1 MTMILN
7 LTKTFLRIFFRDRRA
22 IMFSLFFPLVF
33 MGIFS
38 FTSDRDS
45 VTVSLG
51 IADLANNDLSG
62 NFRQALADNGVFEL
76 TEGSEQQLRQR
87 VQQGELQLALVIP
100 PGFEDNGSAT
110 ELPVVVDAAQVRQLA
125 LIMPVLEQALVNAER
140 TLRGTSPLFSLKVE
154 DVQSRAQDYL
164 SFLVPG
170 LLAMSLMS
178 ISIAGSGFNIVE
190 YRRKGIL
197 KRLFVTPIRP
207 VHFISGLVVS
217 RTIICIIQLSVVLLI
232 GVLLMGLHIAGSVL
246 SLLLFILLGTAVFL
260 SIGFSLGSIAK
271 TQETIQAVGNL
282 VTLPQ
287 MLLSGIFYPIDS
299 LPALLRPF
307 AELLPLSFV
316 ASGFRDII
324 VNGASLLELLPQ
336 LAGLAIWGVITL
348 VLAVRLFVWKEVAA

>member
-1 MTMILN
+1 MILN

-33 MGIFS
+33 MAIFS
-38 FTSDRDS
+38 FTGSRDS
-45 VTVSLG
+45 ITVSLG
-51 IADLANNDLSG
+51 IADLANNGLSA
-62 NFRQALADNGVFEL
+62 NFRQALAANGVFEL
-76 TEGSEQQLRQR
+76 TEGSEQQLRER
-87 VQQGELQLALVIP
+87 VRQGDLQLALVIP
-100 PGFEDNGSAT
+100 PDFEDNGTAT
-110 ELPVVVDAAQVRQLA
+110 ELPVVADAAQVRQLA
-125 LIMPVLEQALVNAER
+125 LIMPVLEQALVQAER
-140 TLRGTSPLFSLKVE
+140 TLRGNAPLFSLKVE

-207 VHFISGLVVS
+207 VHFISGLVIS

-232 GVLLMGLHIAGSVL
+232 GVFVMGLHIAGSVL

-260 SIGFSLGSIAK
+260 SIGFSLGSIAR

-287 MLLSGIFYPIDS
+287 MLLSGIFYPIES

-316 ASGFRDII
+316 VSSFRDII
-324 VNGASLLELLPQ
+324 VNGASLIELLPQ